1 MCEVQQNPDDI
12 VYGQFCECD
21 NFNCPRGS
29 DNAVCGGPLQ
39 GTCECGSCV
48 CARHPNGELWRLG
61 ATGVCDCTPD
71 QESCRAANG
80 QVCAGNG
87 NCICGRCTCPTEYTV
102 ASNCLSCN
110 DASTCNALCANYYG
124 CVTNYRQTGEMIC
137 GNGNETD
144 IPLIPINTTLSG
156 NYFIEGVQGTPCSVP
171 FDGCITTFYVAVDGE
186 GRVRPIH
193 VQIEP
198 TCPEAFTL
206 WYLPPLVILLA
217 LIIALVVA
225 LVILKL
231 ILLCLDAREYKQ
243 FTNNLHL
250 EKQEMQEN
258 PLFQGGGEDDG
269 SLFRKYGK
277 HNESSKALF

>member
-1 MCEVQQNPDDI
+1 MWT
-12 VYGQFCECD
+12 
-21 NFNCPRGS
+21 R
-29 DNAVCGGPLQ
+29 
-39 GTCECGSCV
+39 
-48 CARHPNGELWRLG
+48 G

-87 NCICGRCTCPTEYTV
+87 DCICGRCNCPTEYTV

-110 DASTCNALCANYYG
+110 DASTCNALCANYFD
-124 CVTNYRQTGEMIC
+124 CVTSYLQTGDVIC

-144 IPLIPINTTLSG
+144 ILLIPINMTLSG
-156 NYFIEGVQGTPCSVP
+156 NYLIEGVQGTPCSVL
-171 FDGCITTFYVAVDGE
+171 FDECITTFYVAVDRDGN
-186 GRVRPIH
+186 VRPIH

-198 TCPEAFTL
+198 TCPELFAL
-206 WYLPPLVILLA
+206 WYVPPLVILLA

-225 LVILKL
+225 LIILKL
-231 ILLCLDAREYKQ
+231 ILVCLDAREYRQ

-258 PLFQGGGEDDG
+258 PLFRSDGEDD
-269 SLFRKYGK
+269 SSIFRKYGK